1 MMKRAVAGVCILL
14 TGLLWTVA
22 ANAAARAWLDRDSMH
37 LGETITLNVESD
49 DGTASQPDFSVLFTD
64 FNSLGTQSSRQ
75 VSMTNGTTSAKT
87 VWAVGLE
94 PKHAGTLTIPA
105 FSIGGTQTAPLS
117 LTVLPAP
124 AGAQGKPGDS
134 LFVEVTADP
143 LSPYV
148 QQQVRYTVKLYF
160 SVDLSDGTLDEP
172 AASGAVVQKLGR
184 DKQYTATVNGSRYHV
199 LERNY
204 ALTPEQSGELTMPEL
219 TFRGSAIDN
228 SDPGS
233 FFRRGRAVSARSD
246 AIQLNVRA
254 KPANWGD
261 QPWLPATSLSLNDES
276 ELPDQIK
283 VGEPLTRT
291 IKLRAQGLGFE
302 QLPELEFKAPEGAEV
317 YPDKPDTRTRDDGIW
332 LYGERTRKF
341 AIVPTRPGTLI
352 LPAVEVKWWNTTLD
366 QIETATLPA
375 REISVVGAAANAAP
389 VAPANATP
397 SPSGSD
403 QAPAPTS
410 VVYPSPTRESDLSFW
425 RWTALLF
432 AVLWLTTAALWWRSR
447 RTIAVD
453 RAIRT
458 HAAQAPGRSVFLRAC
473 SMGDLVGAERALV
486 SWARSER
493 AGIRNLGELIVALDN
508 PGQREALADLQRMRY
523 AGANSEGLG
532 ARLTRAFRDGFSW
545 IKPRSDV
552 AEISALP
559 PLYPVQR

>member
-1 MMKRAVAGVCILL
+1 MKRVLAGVCLIL
-14 TGLLWTVA
+14 TGLMWSVA
-22 ANAAARAWLDRDSMH
+22 ANATARAWLDRDSMH

-49 DGTASQPDFSVLFTD
+49 DATASQPDFSPLFTD
-64 FNSLGTQSSRQ
+64 FKSLGTQSSRQ
-75 VSMTNGTTSAKT
+75 LSMSNGSTNAKT

-105 FSIGGTQTAPLS
+105 FSIGSERTEPLS

-134 LFVEVTADP
+134 VFVEVSADP

-219 TFRGSAIDN
+219 TFRGSAVDN
-228 SDPGS
+228 SDPIG

-246 AIQLNVRA
+246 AIQLEVRA
-254 KPANWGD
+254 KPASWGD
-261 QPWLPATSLSLNDES
+261 APWLPATSLSLNDES

-302 QLPELEFKAPEGAEV
+302 QLPELELKAPAGAEV
-317 YPDKPDTRTRDDGIW
+317 YPDKPDTRTRDDGTW

-341 AIVPTRPGTLI
+341 AIVPTRPGTLS
-352 LPAVEVKWWNTTLD
+352 LPAVQVKWWNTALD
-366 QIETATLPA
+366 RIETASLPA
-375 REISVVGAAANAAP
+375 REIHVIAGAANSMPAAP
-389 VAPANATP
+389 AGSSPAP
-397 SPSGSD
+397 SSGASEVT
-403 QAPAPTS
+403 APTS
-410 VVYPSPTRESDLSFW
+410 VVYPSPTRSADLSFW
-425 RWTALLF
+425 RWTALLLGG
-432 AVLWLTTAALWWRSR
+432 LWLLTVLLWWRSQ
-447 RTIAVD
+447 RTHAVEK
-453 RAIRT
+453 AVRT

-473 SMGDLVGAERALV
+473 SMGDLVGAERALI

-493 AGIRNLGELIVALDN
+493 AGIRNLGELIGALDD
-508 PGQREALADLQRMRY
+508 PGQRDVLADLQRMRY

-532 ARLTRAFRDGFSW
+532 ARLTRAFRSGFSW
-545 IKPRSDV
+545 IKPGSTV
-552 AEISALP
+552 AETSALP
-559 PLYPVQR
+559 PLYPLQR

>member
-1 MMKRAVAGVCILL
+1 MMKRVVAGVCILL
-14 TGLLWTVA
+14 VGLLWTVA

-49 DGTASQPDFSVLFTD
+49 DGTASQPDFSVLFAD

-75 VSMTNGTTSAKT
+75 VSMTNGSTSAKT

-94 PKHAGTLTIPA
+94 PKHAGTLTIPS
-105 FSIGGTQTAPLS
+105 FSIGGAQTAPLS

-184 DKQYTATVNGSRYHV
+184 DKQYTATVNGQRYHV

-204 ALTPEQSGELTMPEL
+204 ALTPEQSGQMTMPEL

-228 SDPGS
+228 SDPTG

-246 AIQLNVRA
+246 AIQLDVRA
-254 KPANWGD
+254 KPASWGD
-261 QPWLPATSLSLNDES
+261 SPWLPAASLSLSDDS

-302 QLPELEFKAPEGAEV
+302 QLPELELKAPAGAEV
-317 YPDKPDTRTRDDGIW
+317 YPDKPDTRTRDDGTW

-341 AIVPTRPGTLI
+341 AIVPTRPGTLT

-366 QIETATLPA
+366 RIETATLPA
-375 REISVVGAAANAAP
+375 REISVVAAAANAAP
-389 VAPANATP
+389 VVPASSSAP
-397 SPSGSD
+397 PSGSD

-432 AVLWLTTAALWWRSR
+432 AFLWLATAALWWRSR

-486 SWARSER
+486 SWARSEH
-493 AGIRNLGELIVALDN
+493 AGIRNLGELIVALDDS
-508 PGQREALADLQRMRY
+508 GQREALADLQRMRY

-545 IKPRSDV
+545 IKPGSDV
-552 AEISALP
+552 AETSALP

>member
-1 MMKRAVAGVCILL
+1 MKPMVSGVCVILF
-14 TGLLWTVA
+14 GLLGSLA
-22 ANAAARAWLDRDSMH
+22 ANATTRAWLDRDSMH

-49 DGTASQPDFSVLFTD
+49 DATASQPDFSALFTD
-64 FNSLGTQSSRQ
+64 FKSLGTQSSRQ
-75 VSMTNGTTSAKT
+75 LSMVNGSTSAKT

-94 PKHAGTLTIPA
+94 PKHAGTLAIPSL
-105 FSIGGTQTAPLS
+105 SIGNERTEPLS

-134 LFVEVTADP
+134 LFIEVSADP

-160 SVDLSDGTLDEP
+160 AVDLSDGSLDEP

-184 DKQYTATVNGSRYHV
+184 DKQYTATVNGGRYHV

-228 SDPGS
+228 SDPAG

-246 AIQLNVRA
+246 AIQLEVRA
-254 KPANWGD
+254 KPSSWGD
-261 QPWLPATSLSLNDES
+261 APWLPATSLSLNDDS

-302 QLPELEFKAPEGAEV
+302 QLPELELETPVGAEV
-317 YPDKPDTRTRDDGIW
+317 YPDKPDTRTRDDGTW

-341 AIVPTRPGTLI
+341 AIVPTRPGTLS
-352 LPAVEVKWWNTTLD
+352 LPAVEVKWWNTAQD
-366 QIETATLPA
+366 RIETASLPA
-375 REISVVGAAANAAP
+375 RQITVIAGAANAVP
-389 VAPANATP
+389 VAPEGASPTPSASSETAAPTAVIYP
-397 SPSGSD
+397 SPSRSAD
-403 QAPAPTS
+403 I
-410 VVYPSPTRESDLSFW
+410 SFW
-425 RWTALLF
+425 RWTALLLGG
-432 AVLWLTTAALWWRSR
+432 LWLITMTLWWHSR
-447 RTIAVD
+447 RIRKVD
-453 RAIRT
+453 KAIRT

-493 AGIRNLGELIVALDN
+493 AGIRNLGELIAALDD
-508 PGQREALADLQRMRY
+508 PAQRDVVADLQRMRY

-545 IKPRSDV
+545 IKPGSTV
-552 AEISALP
+552 AETSALP